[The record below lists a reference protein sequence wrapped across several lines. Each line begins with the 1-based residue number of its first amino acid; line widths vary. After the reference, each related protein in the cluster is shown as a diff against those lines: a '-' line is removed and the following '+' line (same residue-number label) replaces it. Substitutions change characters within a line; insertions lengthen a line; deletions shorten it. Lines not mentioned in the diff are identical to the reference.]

1 MLVELCVGDYAT
13 FDGLMNE
20 VDDIF
25 KASTTYSK
33 KTMIWI
39 MFQNWNIN
47 KRKNNNN
54 IVMTFLVQECYG
66 SPKNP

>member
-54 IVMTFLVQECYG
+54 IVMTFLVRECYG

>member
-47 KRKNNNN
+47 KRK
-54 IVMTFLVQECYG
+54 T
-66 SPKNP
+66 